1 MCHDRGERPWVW
13 QRESE
18 QADDEPTEDADDEL
32 PAFLREEAT
41 TETELVTDGGDET

>member
-1 MCHDRGERPWVW
+1 MCHEHADRTWVW

-18 QADDEPTEDADDEL
+18 RDDDVEAADDDEL

-41 TETELVTDGGDET
+41 TETELVTDGGDEE